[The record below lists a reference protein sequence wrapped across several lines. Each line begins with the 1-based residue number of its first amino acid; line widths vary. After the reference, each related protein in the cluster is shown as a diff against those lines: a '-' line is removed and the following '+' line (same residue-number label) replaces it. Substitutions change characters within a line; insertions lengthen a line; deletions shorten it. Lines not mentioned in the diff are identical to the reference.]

1 MARGQGRGDKAGEPS
16 AETMDE
22 ISLRVLAQLEPDGLD
37 AEGQSWQQRKS
48 VQTRITILEAAI
60 DCLQKHGYG
69 RTTTQLIAEMAG
81 ISRGAMLHHYATK
94 QDLIA
99 SVIDYTVYKRMGQF
113 LEGIRALKDS
123 ARVDEMAG
131 IEISWR
137 SMLGREFAAYLE
149 LAIAARTDPDLA
161 AIFLPKARRFD
172 KTELAEIIR
181 AFPEWADDPEG
192 YALAMDYAHAA
203 LEGLVINRDIWAPE
217 DQRVLCKFVGWTIAM
232 LRRGELRPPE

>member
-1 MARGQGRGDKAGEPS
+1 
-16 AETMDE
+16 MDD
-22 ISLRVLAQLEPDGLD
+22 ISLRALAQLEPEGLD

-99 SVIDYTVYKRMGQF
+99 SVIDYTVYKRMEHF

-123 ARVDEMAG
+123 ARINEMAG
-131 IEISWR
+131 MEISWQ

-149 LAIAARTDPDLA
+149 LAIAARTDADLA

-172 KTELAEIIR
+172 KTELAEVIR
-181 AFPEWADDPEG
+181 AFPEWADDPGG
-192 YALAMDYAHAA
+192 YALAMDYVHAA
-203 LEGLVINRDIWAPE
+203 LEGMVINRDIWAQA
-217 DQRVLCKFVGWTIAM
+217 DQRALCKFVGRTIAM
-232 LRRGELRPPE
+232 LRRGDLRPPE

>member
-1 MARGQGRGDKAGEPS
+1 
-16 AETMDE
+16 MDD
-22 ISLRVLAQLEPDGLD
+22 ISLRVLAQLEPEGLD

-60 DCLQKHGYG
+60 DCLQSHGYG

-81 ISRGAMLHHYATK
+81 VSRGAMLHHYTTK
-94 QDLIA
+94 LDLVA
-99 SVIDYTVYKRMGQF
+99 SVIDYTLYKRMEQF

-123 ARVDEMAG
+123 ARIDEMGG

-137 SMLGREFAAYLE
+137 SALSREYAAYLE

-161 AIFLPKARRFD
+161 AIFLPRVRRFD
-172 KTELAEIIR
+172 QTELAEIIR

-192 YALAMDYAHAA
+192 YALAMDYVKTAVQ
-203 LEGLVINRDIWAPE
+203 GMVINRDIWADE
-217 DQRVLCKFVGWTIAM
+217 HQRVVRKFVGRTIAM
-232 LRRGELRPPE
+232 LRRGELPPPK

>member
-1 MARGQGRGDKAGEPS
+1 MV
-16 AETMDE
+16 TMDDV
-22 ISLRVLAQLEPDGLD
+22 STRVLAQLEPEGLD

-69 RTTTQLIAEMAG
+69 RTTTQLIAEIAG

-99 SVIDYTVYKRMGQF
+99 SVIDYTVYKRMEVF

-137 SMLGREFAAYLE
+137 SFQTREFAAFLE
-149 LAIAARTDPDLA
+149 LAIAARADPELA
-161 AIFLPKARRFD
+161 AIFLPKARKFD
-172 KTELAEIIR
+172 QTELAELIR
-181 AFPEWADDPEG
+181 AFPEWVDNLEG
-192 YALAMDYAHAA
+192 YALALDFCIATF
-203 LEGLVINRDIWAPE
+203 EGLVINRDIWDE
-217 DQRVLCKFVGWTIAM
+217 RDQRVLTTFVGKTIAM
-232 LRRGELRPPE
+232 LRTGELTVPA

>member
-1 MARGQGRGDKAGEPS
+1 
-16 AETMDE
+16 MDDL
-22 ISLRVLAQLEPDGLD
+22 SLRVLAQLEPEGLD

-69 RTTTQLIAEMAG
+69 RTTTQLIAEVAG

-99 SVIDYTVYKRMGQF
+99 SVIDYTVYKRMEQF
-113 LEGIRALKDS
+113 LDGIRALKDS
-123 ARVDEMAG
+123 ARIDEMAG

-137 SMLGREFAAYLE
+137 SMLSREFAAFLE

-161 AIFLPKARRFD
+161 EIFLPKARRFD
-172 KTELAEIIR
+172 QTELAEIIR

-192 YALAMDYAHAA
+192 YALAMDYANAA
-203 LEGLVINRDIWAPE
+203 LEGLVINRDIWAS
-217 DQRVLCKFVGWTIAM
+217 DNQRVLCKFIGRTIAM